1 LTEIYDAIY
10 DRKGAI
16 FLHRRFV
23 NTAILAALLAGCVA
37 ICGCVFV
44 QSSAVSD
51 RGGAGNPISANASDL
66 GYLHLIA
73 PQGLTQTAL
82 ANLLSNCATGKV
94 SGVTTELSLREFFIV
109 QSYNVSVSGTCS

>member
-1 LTEIYDAIY
+1 MKRLNSILVA
-10 DRKGAI
+10 AM
-16 FLHRRFV
+16 
-23 NTAILAALLAGCVA
+23 LAACAQTY
-37 ICGCVFV
+37 GCVFV

-51 RGGAGNPISANASDL
+51 RAGAGNPISANASDL
-66 GYLHLIA
+66 GYLHLVA

-94 SGVTTELSLREFFIV
+94 SGVTTELSVREFLIV

>member
-1 LTEIYDAIY
+1 MI
-10 DRKGAI
+10 
-16 FLHRRFV
+16 RF
-23 NTAILAALLAGCVA
+23 NPIILAALLAGCVQA
-37 ICGCVFV
+37 YGCVFV

-51 RGGAGNPISANASDL
+51 RAGAGNPISSSASDL

-82 ANLLSNCATGKV
+82 ANLMSNCATGKV
-94 SGVTTELSLREFFIV
+94 SGVTTELTMRDFFIV

>member
-1 LTEIYDAIY
+1 MRITISKMKRLNPI
-10 DRKGAI
+10 
-16 FLHRRFV
+16 L
-23 NTAILAALLAGCVA
+23 LAAMLAISA
-37 ICGCVFV
+37 YLYGCVFV

-51 RGGAGNPISANASDL
+51 RTGLGNPIAANASDL

-82 ANLLSNCATGKV
+82 ANLLSQCATGKV
-94 SGVTTELSLREFFIV
+94 SGVTTELQSRDFFLV

>member
-1 LTEIYDAIY
+1 MTRIKSIV
-10 DRKGAI
+10 I
-16 FLHRRFV
+16 
-23 NTAILAALLAGCVA
+23 AALLALSVQSYGCV
-37 ICGCVFV
+37 VV

-51 RGGAGNPISANASDL
+51 RAGLGNPISASASDL
-66 GYLHLIA
+66 GYFRLVV

-94 SGVTTELSLREFFIV
+94 SGVTTELSMRDFFIV

>member
-1 LTEIYDAIY
+1 MKRLSS
-10 DRKGAI
+10 
-16 FLHRRFV
+16 
-23 NTAILAALLAGCVA
+23 ILVAALLAGCVQA
-37 ICGCVFV
+37 YGCIFV

-51 RGGAGNPISANASDL
+51 RTGAGNPFSASASDL

-94 SGVTTELSLREFFIV
+94 SGVTTELQTRDFFIV
-109 QSYNVSVSGTCS
+109 QSYNVAVSGTCS

>member
-1 LTEIYDAIY
+1 MKEINSI
-10 DRKGAI
+10 
-16 FLHRRFV
+16 V
-23 NTAILAALLAGCVA
+23 LAALLAGCVQA
-37 ICGCVFV
+37 YGCVFV

-51 RGGAGNPISANASDL
+51 RAGLGNPISASASDL

-94 SGVTTELSLREFFIV
+94 SGVTTELTMRDFIIV